1 MNESIYDRGPGPS
14 VHPPSLTAAEHGL
27 KDFIKMALKELGA
40 QLAGPISVRVAPDDS
55 QFS

>member
-1 MNESIYDRGPGPS
+1 MYDRGPGPS
-14 VHPPSLTAAEHGL
+14 VHPPSLTAAEHAL

-40 QLAGPISVRVAPDDS
+40 QLAGPISIRVALDDS